1 VIIVNET
8 LARRLWPGQDPIGKA
23 VVNACTSSDRI
34 VVGVAAD
41 VRHLALEQ
49 ASGNEMY
56 LPMRQCHDVPSFD
69 LVVRSTL
76 TTAQVVPAIREA
88 LRPIAPNLNASEFR
102 TLQQLIDRSVSSR
115 RFLVLL
121 LGGFAVFALVLAAL
135 GVYALISYS
144 VAQRTQEIGIRMALG
159 ASAHHVQRRIVG
171 QTVRLAAVGI
181 AIGIAAS
188 LLLARSIASLLY
200 GVTAAD
206 PPTFAAM
213 LLVLGVVA
221 ALAGYLPARRAS
233 RIDPLVALRAE

>member
-1 VIIVNET
+1 
-8 LARRLWPGQDPIGKA
+8 
-23 VVNACTSSDRI
+23 
-34 VVGVAAD
+34 
-41 VRHLALEQ
+41 
-49 ASGNEMY
+49 
-56 LPMRQCHDVPSFD
+56 
-69 LVVRSTL
+69 
-76 TTAQVVPAIREA
+76 
-88 LRPIAPNLNASEFR
+88 
-102 TLQQLIDRSVSSR
+102 
-115 RFLVLL
+115 
-121 LGGFAVFALVLAAL
+121 
-135 GVYALISYS
+135 
-144 VAQRTQEIGIRMALG
+144 MALG
-159 ASAHHVQRRIVG
+159 ASALHVQRRIVG